1 MPPGACGIAIL
12 RHGLVTEHP
21 HNQASCRDAVDGHL
35 TLLTH
40 CWQRHWLTPFHDS
53 PRSACRAF
61 HRLSQVA
68 LTSHQNH
75 REKSKGCGAGTPFLG
90 RFDG

>member
-35 TLLTH
+35 TLLTVG
-40 CWQRHWLTPFHDS
+40 
-53 PRSACRAF
+53 SAIGSLDFTMVLDPPVCETNKC
-61 HRLSQVA
+61 LSKDA
-68 LTSHQNH
+68 S
-75 REKSKGCGAGTPFLG
+75 
-90 RFDG
+90 